1 MEKEICQ
8 MNRINYKA
16 LYLDFLND
24 KAIDIP
30 SPIRASLIKSINT
43 IEKGEISLKQIR
55 ELNEIIKKSI
65 KPKSSNSGIKVQ
77 NSYDKDFIKYIL
89 ENQKEYGYSN
99 REVAN
104 IYKMS
109 RNTIA
114 NWKRIFQEGY

>member
-1 MEKEICQ
+1 